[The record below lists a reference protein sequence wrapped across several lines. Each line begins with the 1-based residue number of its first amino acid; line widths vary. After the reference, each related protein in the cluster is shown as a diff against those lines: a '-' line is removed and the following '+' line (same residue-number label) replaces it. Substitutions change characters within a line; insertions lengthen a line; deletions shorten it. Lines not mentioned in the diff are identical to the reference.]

1 MRERIRR
8 YIPSFRQRTIPSSS
22 SSLSPSITKKDGLTR
37 NGSPAT
43 DEDGDGDN
51 GGDERDMETALAR
64 VRQLESRA
72 VTAQRLR
79 RRNINTNKMILAKRQ
94 ETNTLPVIVS
104 EIVDGNRPAGVAG
117 ATVTV
122 SIGLSL
128 QITTVSLEGGSTFV
142 SVSSSWFTFDATGG
156 ISSAPEPTSTSE
168 ISTTTTTSGESPEE
182 TTTLTTSDSSLSSLE
197 AITTSLSLEPTT
209 TTTDL
214 PTPSSPLTVFTTS
227 PTPTSVGSAALDEAT
242 ISLGDA
248 PAFYPTTLSPSLISS
263 RNMTAH
269 GLLQTQTTIRK
280 TSTSLETSTKS
291 RSSSS
296 SSFSSSS
303 SSSYSSTR
311 ISTSIEVAVSTIYP
325 ADSEPTT
332 PLDSPATSVEASPD
346 AGSGSTT
353 TNKTSSENLPPILGG
368 VFGGLAGI
376 GLVLWALLFL
386 LRKRRRT
393 SERAVGIL
401 GPGTRGGHHRAI
413 SAETGAGS
421 VGEMSQARTSLVPS
435 FLAAGGLFGRSSA
448 DTAAAA
454 VEPAERG
461 FVKISG
467 RKLPSMY
474 GGDDMVPAS
483 IAVANARAS
492 VSETGSR
499 NVSGGT
505 HHPGGSFYQDDDI
518 LHAPTPSPF
527 HPGAARTAMRSGSPA
542 HVSRISEDEPAPVQT
557 RRPPP
562 PPPATHI
569 NDPGEGSSR
578 YPTPPPGAVRRM
590 HSLIGP
596 DGVGRSL
603 ASQDGSKTSRFTEDV

>member
-8 YIPSFRQRTIPSSS
+8 YIPSFKQRN
-22 SSLSPSITKKDGLTR
+22 LDGQGR
-37 NGSPAT
+37 GSRAT
-43 DEDGDGDN
+43 FLDATGDGRDGTPTAN
-51 GGDERDMETALAR
+51 ERDMETALAR
-64 VRQLESRA
+64 VRQLERRRDKGPA
-72 VTAQRLR
+72 AGQRHR
-79 RRNINTNKMILAKRQ
+79 RRNVVVAKRQ
-94 ETNTLPVIVS
+94 EIESDPTPLPVIVS
-104 EIVDGNRPAGVAG
+104 EIVDRNRPVGVAG

-128 QITTVSLEGGSTFV
+128 QITTISLEGSTFV

-156 ISSAPEPTSTSE
+156 ISSAEPTSTSGALTTA
-168 ISTTTTTSGESPEE
+168 TTTWTESTS
-182 TTTLTTSDSSLSSLE
+182 TADSSSPIETSTALTSSSSDL
-197 AITTSLSLEPTT
+197 TSEY
-209 TTTDL
+209 
-214 PTPSSPLTVFTTS
+214 PTPSSPLTTFTTF
-227 PTPTSVGSAALDEAT
+227 PTSTSVASVTSAAFDEAT
-242 ISLGDA
+242 VSLGEL
-248 PAFYPTTLSPSLISS
+248 PVVYPTTLSVSMVSS

-269 GLLQTQTTIRK
+269 GILRTETTVRK
-280 TSTSLETSTKS
+280 TSTSLETSTTS
-291 RSSSS
+291 RSSSRRTS
-296 SSFSSSS
+296 SSTSTSTSSP
-303 SSSYSSTR
+303 YSSTR
-311 ISTSIEVAVSTIYP
+311 ISTSIEVAASTIYP
-325 ADSEPTT
+325 AESEPTT
-332 PLDSPATSVEASPD
+332 PLDSPTTSVESPD
-346 AGSGSTT
+346 AGLGSNSGNQTA
-353 TNKTSSENLPPILGG
+353 NENLPPILGG

-376 GLVLWALLFL
+376 SLVLWALLFL

-421 VGEMSQARTSLVPS
+421 VGEMSQARTSLMPA
-435 FLAAGGLFGRSSA
+435 FLGAGGLFGRSSA
-448 DTAAAA
+448 DTAA
-454 VEPAERG
+454 EPAERG

-467 RKLPSMY
+467 RKLPS
-474 GGDDMVPAS
+474 
-483 IAVANARAS
+483 I
-492 VSETGSR
+492 R

-505 HHPGGSFYQDDDI
+505 HHAGRASSSARGSFYQDDDI

-542 HVSRISEDEPAPVQT
+542 HVSRISEDEPALVQA

-562 PPPATHI
+562 PPPPLV
-569 NDPGEGSSR
+569 NEPGEGSSR

>member
-8 YIPSFRQRTIPSSS
+8 YIPSFKQRN
-22 SSLSPSITKKDGLTR
+22 LDGQGR
-37 NGSPAT
+37 GSRAT
-43 DEDGDGDN
+43 FLDATGDGRDGTPTAN
-51 GGDERDMETALAR
+51 ERDMETALAR
-64 VRQLESRA
+64 VRQLERRRDKGPA
-72 VTAQRLR
+72 AGQRHR
-79 RRNINTNKMILAKRQ
+79 RRNVVVAKRQ
-94 ETNTLPVIVS
+94 EIESDPTPLPVI
-104 EIVDGNRPAGVAG
+104 
-117 ATVTV
+117 
-122 SIGLSL
+122 
-128 QITTVSLEGGSTFV
+128 ITTISLEGSTFV

-156 ISSAPEPTSTSE
+156 ISSAEPTSTSGALTTA
-168 ISTTTTTSGESPEE
+168 TTTWTESTS
-182 TTTLTTSDSSLSSLE
+182 TADSSSPIETSTALTSSSSDL
-197 AITTSLSLEPTT
+197 TSEY
-209 TTTDL
+209 
-214 PTPSSPLTVFTTS
+214 PTPSSPLTTFTTF
-227 PTPTSVGSAALDEAT
+227 PTSTSVASVTSAAFDEAT
-242 ISLGDA
+242 VSLGEL
-248 PAFYPTTLSPSLISS
+248 PVVYPTTLSVSMVSS

-269 GLLQTQTTIRK
+269 GILRTETTVRK
-280 TSTSLETSTKS
+280 TSTSLETSTTS
-291 RSSSS
+291 RSSSRRTS
-296 SSFSSSS
+296 SSTSTSTSSP
-303 SSSYSSTR
+303 YSSTR
-311 ISTSIEVAVSTIYP
+311 ISTSIEVAASTIYP
-325 ADSEPTT
+325 AESEPTT
-332 PLDSPATSVEASPD
+332 PLDSPTTSVESPD
-346 AGSGSTT
+346 AGLGSNSGNQTA
-353 TNKTSSENLPPILGG
+353 NENLPPILGG

-376 GLVLWALLFL
+376 SLVLWALLFL

-421 VGEMSQARTSLVPS
+421 VGEMSQARTSLMPA
-435 FLAAGGLFGRSSA
+435 FLGAGGLFGRSSA
-448 DTAAAA
+448 DTAA
-454 VEPAERG
+454 EPAERG

-505 HHPGGSFYQDDDI
+505 HHAGRASSSARGSFYQDDDI
-518 LHAPTPSPF
+518 LHAPAPSPF

-542 HVSRISEDEPAPVQT
+542 HVSRISEDEPALVQA

-562 PPPATHI
+562 PPPPLV
-569 NDPGEGSSR
+569 NEPGEGSSR

>member
-8 YIPSFRQRTIPSSS
+8 YIPSFKQRN
-22 SSLSPSITKKDGLTR
+22 LDGQGR
-37 NGSPAT
+37 GSRAT
-43 DEDGDGDN
+43 FLDATGDERDGTPTAN
-51 GGDERDMETALAR
+51 ERDMETALAR
-64 VRQLESRA
+64 VRQLERRRDKGPA
-72 VTAQRLR
+72 AGQRHR
-79 RRNINTNKMILAKRQ
+79 RRNVVVAKRQ
-94 ETNTLPVIVS
+94 ETESDPTPLPVIVS
-104 EIVDGNRPAGVAG
+104 EIVDRNRPVGVAG

-128 QITTVSLEGGSTFV
+128 QITTISLEGSTFV

-156 ISSAPEPTSTSE
+156 ISSAEPTSTPGALTTA
-168 ISTTTTTSGESPEE
+168 TTTWTESTSTADSSSPIETSTALTSSSLDLTSGY
-182 TTTLTTSDSSLSSLE
+182 
-197 AITTSLSLEPTT
+197 
-209 TTTDL
+209 
-214 PTPSSPLTVFTTS
+214 PTPISPLTTFTTF
-227 PTPTSVGSAALDEAT
+227 PTSTSATPAAFDEAT
-242 ISLGDA
+242 VSLGEL
-248 PAFYPTTLSPSLISS
+248 PVVYPTTLSASMVPS

-269 GLLQTQTTIRK
+269 GILRTETTVRK
-280 TSTSLETSTKS
+280 TSTSLETSTTS
-291 RSSSS
+291 RPSSRRTSSSTSTSTSTS
-296 SSFSSSS
+296 SP
-303 SSSYSSTR
+303 YSSTR

-325 ADSEPTT
+325 AESEPTT
-332 PLDSPATSVEASPD
+332 PLDSPTSVESPD
-346 AGSGSTT
+346 AGLGSNSG
-353 TNKTSSENLPPILGG
+353 NQPANENLPPILGG

-376 GLVLWALLFL
+376 SLVLWALLFL

-393 SERAVGIL
+393 SERTVGIL

-421 VGEMSQARTSLVPS
+421 VGGMSQARTSLMPT
-435 FLAAGGLFGRSSA
+435 LLGAGGLFGRSSA
-448 DTAAAA
+448 DTAA
-454 VEPAERG
+454 EPAERG

-505 HHPGGSFYQDDDI
+505 HHAGGASSSARGSFYQDDDI

-542 HVSRISEDEPAPVQT
+542 HVSRISEDEPVLAQA

-562 PPPATHI
+562 PT
-569 NDPGEGSSR
+569 
-578 YPTPPPGAVRRM
+578 TT
-590 HSLIGP
+590 
-596 DGVGRSL
+596 
-603 ASQDGSKTSRFTEDV
+603 TSRQRTGGKFEISNTPTGSRPSNAFVDWTRWCRSQSCQPGRQQDIEVH

>member
-8 YIPSFRQRTIPSSS
+8 YIPSFKQRN
-22 SSLSPSITKKDGLTR
+22 LDGQGR
-37 NGSPAT
+37 GSQTTFLDAT
-43 DEDGDGDN
+43 GDEKYGTPTA
-51 GGDERDMETALAR
+51 DERDMETALAR
-64 VRQLESRA
+64 VRQLESRRDKGPA
-72 VTAQRLR
+72 VQRNR
-79 RRNINTNKMILAKRQ
+79 RRSVVLARRQ
-94 ETNTLPVIVS
+94 ETEGDPTPSPEIIDG
-104 EIVDGNRPAGVAG
+104 IVDGNRPVGVAG

-128 QITTVSLEGGSTFV
+128 QVTTISLDGSTFV

-156 ISSAPEPTSTSE
+156 ISSALPTSTSDILSE
-168 ISTTTTTSGESPEE
+168 TS
-182 TTTLTTSDSSLSSLE
+182 TTLTENSPTPGSSLPIETSTTPTSSLLE
-197 AITTSLSLEPTT
+197 ATP
-209 TTTDL
+209 DL
-214 PTPSSPLTVFTTS
+214 PTPSSTTFI
-227 PTPTSVGSAALDEAT
+227 TLPTSISATSAALDQT
-242 ISLGDA
+242 QTVSLGDV
-248 PAFYPTTLSPSLISS
+248 PAFYPTVSSSSIIST
-263 RNMTAH
+263 RAANMTAH
-269 GLLQTQTTIRK
+269 GMVRTQTTVHK
-280 TSTSLETSTKS
+280 TSTSLITSTSS

-296 SSFSSSS
+296 RSSSRPT
-303 SSSYSSTR
+303 STR
-311 ISTSIEVAVSTIYP
+311 ISTSIEAAVSTIYP
-325 ADSEPTT
+325 AESEPTT
-332 PLDSPATSVEASPD
+332 PLDSPTTSVEASPD
-346 AGSGSTT
+346 AGLGSSSGAQPL
-353 TNKTSSENLPPILGG
+353 SERLPPILGG

-386 LRKRRRT
+386 MRKRRRT
-393 SERAVGIL
+393 SERAIGFL

-421 VGEMSQARTSLVPS
+421 VGEMSQARTSLMPG
-435 FLAAGGLFGRSSA
+435 FLGAGGLFGRSSA
-448 DTAAAA
+448 DTAA
-454 VEPAERG
+454 EPAERG

-505 HHPGGSFYQDDDI
+505 HHAGGASSSARGSFHQDDDI

-527 HPGAARTAMRSGSPA
+527 HPGAARAAMRSGSPA

-562 PPPATHI
+562 PPPPHI

>member
-8 YIPSFRQRTIPSSS
+8 YIPSFKQRN
-22 SSLSPSITKKDGLTR
+22 LDGQGR
-37 NGSPAT
+37 GSRAT
-43 DEDGDGDN
+43 FLDATGDGRDGTPTAN
-51 GGDERDMETALAR
+51 ERDMETALAR
-64 VRQLESRA
+64 VRQLERRRDKGPA
-72 VTAQRLR
+72 AGQRHR
-79 RRNINTNKMILAKRQ
+79 RRNVVVAKRQ
-94 ETNTLPVIVS
+94 EIESDPTPLPVIVS
-104 EIVDGNRPAGVAG
+104 EIVDRNRPVGVAG

-128 QITTVSLEGGSTFV
+128 QITTISLEGSTFV

-156 ISSAPEPTSTSE
+156 ISSAEPTSTSGALTTA
-168 ISTTTTTSGESPEE
+168 TTTWTESTS
-182 TTTLTTSDSSLSSLE
+182 TADSSSPIETSTALTSSSSDL
-197 AITTSLSLEPTT
+197 TSEY
-209 TTTDL
+209 
-214 PTPSSPLTVFTTS
+214 PTPSSPLTTFTTF
-227 PTPTSVGSAALDEAT
+227 PTSTSVASVTSAAFDEAT
-242 ISLGDA
+242 VSL
-248 PAFYPTTLSPSLISS
+248 
-263 RNMTAH
+263 AH
-269 GLLQTQTTIRK
+269 GILRTETTVRK
-280 TSTSLETSTKS
+280 TSTSLETSTTS
-291 RSSSS
+291 RSSSRRTS
-296 SSFSSSS
+296 SSTSTSTSSP
-303 SSSYSSTR
+303 YSSTR
-311 ISTSIEVAVSTIYP
+311 ISTSIEVAASTIYP
-325 ADSEPTT
+325 AESEPTT
-332 PLDSPATSVEASPD
+332 PLDSPTTSVESPD
-346 AGSGSTT
+346 AGLGSNSGNQTA
-353 TNKTSSENLPPILGG
+353 NENLPPILGG

-376 GLVLWALLFL
+376 SLVLWALLFL

-421 VGEMSQARTSLVPS
+421 VGEMSQARTSLMPA
-435 FLAAGGLFGRSSA
+435 FLGAGGLFGRSSA
-448 DTAAAA
+448 DTAA
-454 VEPAERG
+454 EPAERG

-505 HHPGGSFYQDDDI
+505 HHAGRASSSARGSFYQDDDI

-542 HVSRISEDEPAPVQT
+542 HVSRISEDEPALVQA

-562 PPPATHI
+562 PPPPLV
-569 NDPGEGSSR
+569 NEPGEGSSR

>member
-8 YIPSFRQRTIPSSS
+8 YIPSFKQRN
-22 SSLSPSITKKDGLTR
+22 LDGKR
-37 NGSPAT
+37 RGSRAT
-43 DEDGDGDN
+43 FLDATEDERDGTPTA
-51 GGDERDMETALAR
+51 DERDMETALAR
-64 VRQLESRA
+64 VRQLGNRGDFKGGLP
-72 VTAQRLR
+72 AQMNR
-79 RRNINTNKMILAKRQ
+79 RRRRSVVVAKRQ
-94 ETNTLPVIVS
+94 EIESDPTTLPVIVS

-128 QITTVSLEGGSTFV
+128 QVTTVSLEGSTFV

-156 ISSAPEPTSTSE
+156 ISSAGPTSTSDML
-168 ISTTTTTSGESPEE
+168 TATTTSTTLAE
-182 TTTLTTSDSSLSSLE
+182 TTDDATTSTPDSSSPIETSTALTSSSLE
-197 AITTSLSLEPTT
+197 VTSES
-209 TTTDL
+209 
-214 PTPSSPLTVFTTS
+214 PTPSSPLTTFTTF
-227 PTPTSVGSAALDEAT
+227 PTPTPVPSAAFDETT
-242 ISLGDA
+242 ISLGDV
-248 PAFYPTTLSPSLISS
+248 PAFYPTTLSLSLVSS

-269 GLLQTQTTIRK
+269 GLIQTQTTVP
-280 TSTSLETSTKS
+280 
-291 RSSSS
+291 
-296 SSFSSSS
+296 SSSS
-303 SSSYSSTR
+303 SSSSQSSSTR
-311 ISTSIEVAVSTIYP
+311 ISTVEVAASTIYP
-325 ADSEPTT
+325 GGSEPTT
-332 PLDSPATSVEASPD
+332 PVDSPTTSIEASPD
-346 AGSGSTT
+346 AGVGSSTG
-353 TNKTSSENLPPILGG
+353 NQSSNENLPPILGG

-376 GLVLWALLFL
+376 GLVVWALLFL

-401 GPGTRGGHHRAI
+401 GSGTRGGHHRAI

-421 VGEMSQARTSLVPS
+421 VGEMSQARTSLMPS

-448 DTAAAA
+448 DTAA
-454 VEPAERG
+454 EPTERG

-505 HHPGGSFYQDDDI
+505 HHAGGASSSARGSVYQDDDI
-518 LHAPTPSPF
+518 LHAPSPSPF
-527 HPGAARTAMRSGSPA
+527 HPSAARTAMRSGSPA
-542 HVSRISEDEPAPVQT
+542 HVSRISEDEPAFVQT

-562 PPPATHI
+562 PPPLAPPQV
-569 NDPGEGSSR
+569 NEPSEGSSR

>member
-8 YIPSFRQRTIPSSS
+8 YIPSFKQRNLHGQGRGSRATF
-22 SSLSPSITKKDGLTR
+22 LDATGDERDGTPTA
-37 NGSPAT
+37 N
-43 DEDGDGDN
+43 
-51 GGDERDMETALAR
+51 ERDMETALAR
-64 VRQLESRA
+64 VRQLESRRDKGPVA
-72 VTAQRLR
+72 GQRHR
-79 RRNINTNKMILAKRQ
+79 RRNVVVAKRQ
-94 ETNTLPVIVS
+94 EIENDPTPLPVIVS
-104 EIVDGNRPAGVAG
+104 EIVGGNRPVGVAG

-128 QITTVSLEGGSTFV
+128 QITTVSLEGSTFV

-156 ISSAPEPTSTSE
+156 ISSVVPTSTSDTL
-168 ISTTTTTSGESPEE
+168 TTTTTWAES
-182 TTTLTTSDSSLSSLE
+182 TSTSTSASDSSSPIETSTTALTSSSSEL
-197 AITTSLSLEPTT
+197 TSEY
-209 TTTDL
+209 
-214 PTPSSPLTVFTTS
+214 PTPSSLLTTFTTS
-227 PTPTSVGSAALDEAT
+227 PTPTSVASAAFDEAT
-242 ISLGDA
+242 LSLSDV
-248 PAFYPTTLSPSLISS
+248 PVVYPTTLSASMVSS

-269 GLLQTQTTIRK
+269 GILRTETTVRK
-280 TSTSLETSTKS
+280 TSTPLEISTTS
-291 RSSSS
+291 RSSSRRT
-296 SSFSSSS
+296 SSSS
-303 SSSYSSTR
+303 SSSSSSTSQYSSTR
-311 ISTSIEVAVSTIYP
+311 ISPSIEVAASTIYP
-325 ADSEPTT
+325 AESEPTT
-332 PLDSPATSVEASPD
+332 PLDSPTTSVEASPD
-346 AGSGSTT
+346 AGLGSGGG
-353 TNKTSSENLPPILGG
+353 NQPANENLPPILGG

-393 SERAVGIL
+393 SERTVGIL

-421 VGEMSQARTSLVPS
+421 VGEMSQARTSLMPG
-435 FLAAGGLFGRSSA
+435 FLGASVLFGRSSA
-448 DTAAAA
+448 DTAA
-454 VEPAERG
+454 EPAERG

-505 HHPGGSFYQDDDI
+505 HHAGGTSSSARGSFYQDDDI

-542 HVSRISEDEPAPVQT
+542 HVSRISEDEPALVQT

-562 PPPATHI
+562 PPPII
-569 NDPGEGSSR
+569 NEPAEGSSR

>member
-8 YIPSFRQRTIPSSS
+8 YIPSFKQR
-22 SSLSPSITKKDGLTR
+22 SLDGR
-37 NGSPAT
+37 GRGSRAT
-43 DEDGDGDN
+43 FLDATGEGRDGTPTA
-51 GGDERDMETALAR
+51 DERDMETALAR
-64 VRQLESRA
+64 VRQLENSRDKGPA
-72 VTAQRLR
+72 AQRNR
-79 RRNINTNKMILAKRQ
+79 RRNVVVAKRQ
-94 ETNTLPVIVS
+94 ESEDGPITLPETIDD
-104 EIVDGNRPAGVAG
+104 IVDGNQPPVGVAG

-128 QITTVSLEGGSTFV
+128 QVTTISLDGSTFV
-142 SVSSSWFTFDATGG
+142 SISSSWFTFDATGG
-156 ISSAPEPTSTSE
+156 ISSAIPTSTLDML
-168 ISTTTTTSGESPEE
+168 TTTTATATD
-182 TTTLTTSDSSLSSLE
+182 TTTTSDSSTPLETSTSSFSE
-197 AITTSLSLEPTT
+197 A
-209 TTTDL
+209 
-214 PTPSSPLTVFTTS
+214 TPSI
-227 PTPTSVGSAALDEAT
+227 PTPTSSPITFLTLPTTTSATSAALDQAT
-242 ISLGDA
+242 VSFVDV
-248 PAFYPTTLSPSLISS
+248 PTVYSTTLSASMVSS

-269 GLLQTQTTIRK
+269 GMVRTTVRK
-280 TSTSLETSTKS
+280 TSTSLKT
-291 RSSSS
+291 SSSS
-296 SSFSSSS
+296 RTSSSS
-303 SSSYSSTR
+303 HTSSQPTSTR
-311 ISTSIEVAVSTIYP
+311 ISTSIVAASTIYP
-325 ADSEPTT
+325 AESEPTT
-332 PLDSPATSVEASPD
+332 PLDSPTTSVETSPD
-346 AGSGSTT
+346 AGVGS
-353 TNKTSSENLPPILGG
+353 NNGSQPLSERLPPILGG

-386 LRKRRRT
+386 VRKRRKT
-393 SERAVGIL
+393 SERAIGIL

-413 SAETGAGS
+413 STETGAGS
-421 VGEMSQARTSLVPS
+421 VGGMSQARTSLMPG
-435 FLAAGGLFGRSSA
+435 FLGAGLFGRSSA
-448 DTAAAA
+448 DTSA
-454 VEPAERG
+454 EPAERG

-505 HHPGGSFYQDDDI
+505 HHAGGASSSARGSFYQDDDI
-518 LHAPTPSPF
+518 MHAPTPSPF

-542 HVSRISEDEPAPVQT
+542 HVSRISEDEPMPAQN

-562 PPPATHI
+562 PPPPQI

-590 HSLIGP
+590 HSLIGT

>member
-8 YIPSFRQRTIPSSS
+8 YIPSFKQRN
-22 SSLSPSITKKDGLTR
+22 LDGQGR
-37 NGSPAT
+37 GSRAT
-43 DEDGDGDN
+43 FLDATGDGRDGTPTAN
-51 GGDERDMETALAR
+51 ERDMETALAR
-64 VRQLESRA
+64 VRQLERRRDKGPA
-72 VTAQRLR
+72 AGQRHR
-79 RRNINTNKMILAKRQ
+79 RRNVVVAKRQ
-94 ETNTLPVIVS
+94 EIESDPTPLPVIVS
-104 EIVDGNRPAGVAG
+104 EIVDRNRPVGVAG

-128 QITTVSLEGGSTFV
+128 QITTISLEGSTFV

-156 ISSAPEPTSTSE
+156 ISSAEPTSTSGALTTA
-168 ISTTTTTSGESPEE
+168 TTTWTESTS
-182 TTTLTTSDSSLSSLE
+182 TADSSSPIETSTALTSSSSDL
-197 AITTSLSLEPTT
+197 TSEY
-209 TTTDL
+209 
-214 PTPSSPLTVFTTS
+214 PTPSSPLTTFTTF
-227 PTPTSVGSAALDEAT
+227 PTSTSVASVTSAAFDEAT
-242 ISLGDA
+242 VSLGEL
-248 PAFYPTTLSPSLISS
+248 PVVYPTTLSVSMVSS

-269 GLLQTQTTIRK
+269 GILRTETTVRK
-280 TSTSLETSTKS
+280 TSTSLETSTTS
-291 RSSSS
+291 RSSSRRTS
-296 SSFSSSS
+296 SSTSTSTSSP
-303 SSSYSSTR
+303 YSSTR
-311 ISTSIEVAVSTIYP
+311 ISTSIEVAASTIYP
-325 ADSEPTT
+325 AESEPTT
-332 PLDSPATSVEASPD
+332 PLDSPTTSVESPD
-346 AGSGSTT
+346 AGLGSNSGNQTA
-353 TNKTSSENLPPILGG
+353 NENLPPILGG

-376 GLVLWALLFL
+376 SLVLWALLFL

-401 GPGTRGGHHRAI
+401 GPGTRGGHHRA
-413 SAETGAGS
+413 
-421 VGEMSQARTSLVPS
+421 
-435 FLAAGGLFGRSSA
+435 GGLFGRSSA
-448 DTAAAA
+448 DTAA
-454 VEPAERG
+454 EPAERG

-505 HHPGGSFYQDDDI
+505 HHAGRASSSARGSFYQDDDI
-518 LHAPTPSPF
+518 LHAPAPSPF

-542 HVSRISEDEPAPVQT
+542 HVSRISEDEPALVQA

-562 PPPATHI
+562 PPPPLV
-569 NDPGEGSSR
+569 NEPGEGSSR

>member
-8 YIPSFRQRTIPSSS
+8 YIPSFKQRN
-22 SSLSPSITKKDGLTR
+22 LDGQGR
-37 NGSPAT
+37 GSRTTFLDAT
-43 DEDGDGDN
+43 GDERDGTPTAN
-51 GGDERDMETALAR
+51 ERDMETALAR
-64 VRQLESRA
+64 VRQLERRRDKGPA
-72 VTAQRLR
+72 AGQRHR
-79 RRNINTNKMILAKRQ
+79 RRNAVVAKRQ
-94 ETNTLPVIVS
+94 EIESDPTPLPVIVS
-104 EIVDGNRPAGVAG
+104 EIVDRNRPVGVAG

-128 QITTVSLEGGSTFV
+128 QITTISLEGSTFV

-156 ISSAPEPTSTSE
+156 ISSAEPTSTSGALTA
-168 ISTTTTTSGESPEE
+168 TTTTWTESTS
-182 TTTLTTSDSSLSSLE
+182 TADSSSPIETSTALTSSSSDL
-197 AITTSLSLEPTT
+197 TSEY
-209 TTTDL
+209 
-214 PTPSSPLTVFTTS
+214 PTPSNPLTTFTTF
-227 PTPTSVGSAALDEAT
+227 PTSTSVKSAAFDEAT
-242 ISLGDA
+242 VSLSEI
-248 PAFYPTTLSPSLISS
+248 PVVYPTTLSVSMVSS

-269 GLLQTQTTIRK
+269 GILRTETTVRK
-280 TSTSLETSTKS
+280 TSTSLQTSTTS
-291 RSSSS
+291 RSSSRRTS
-296 SSFSSSS
+296 SSTSTSST
-303 SSSYSSTR
+303 YSSTR
-311 ISTSIEVAVSTIYP
+311 ISTLIEIAASTLYP
-325 ADSEPTT
+325 AESEPTT
-332 PLDSPATSVEASPD
+332 PLDSPTTSVESPD
-346 AGSGSTT
+346 AGLGSNSGSQT
-353 TNKTSSENLPPILGG
+353 TNENLPPILGG

-376 GLVLWALLFL
+376 SLVLWALLFL

-421 VGEMSQARTSLVPS
+421 VGEMSQARTSLMPA
-435 FLAAGGLFGRSSA
+435 FLGAGGLFGRSSA
-448 DTAAAA
+448 DTAA
-454 VEPAERG
+454 EPAERG

-505 HHPGGSFYQDDDI
+505 HHAGGASSSARGSFYQDDDI

-542 HVSRISEDEPAPVQT
+542 HVSRISEDEPALVQT

-562 PPPATHI
+562 PPPPLV
-569 NDPGEGSSR
+569 NEPGEGSSR